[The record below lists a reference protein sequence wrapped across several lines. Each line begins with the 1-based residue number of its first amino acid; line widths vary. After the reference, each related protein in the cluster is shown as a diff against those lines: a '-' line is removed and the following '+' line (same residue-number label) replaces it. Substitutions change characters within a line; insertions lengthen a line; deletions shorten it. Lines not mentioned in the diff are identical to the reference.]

1 LTDTQFYQPN
11 DVNIIYIIWLQII
24 TLSVFLNAGYKMETL
39 LDQVTNQDEKLLS
52 RRGALTKAGY
62 LTLSAATMMILMKS
76 QPAKAASV
84 SNQSRMAAPNTS
96 TTTNE
101 SWSRTTRQ

>member
-1 LTDTQFYQPN
+1 MTDTQFYQPN

-62 LTLSAATMMILMKS
+62 LTLSAATMMILLS
-76 QPAKAASV
+76 NPQRANAAVASPPA
-84 SNQSRMAAPNTS
+84 PPPPFG
-96 TTTNE
+96 
-101 SWSRTTRQ
+101 